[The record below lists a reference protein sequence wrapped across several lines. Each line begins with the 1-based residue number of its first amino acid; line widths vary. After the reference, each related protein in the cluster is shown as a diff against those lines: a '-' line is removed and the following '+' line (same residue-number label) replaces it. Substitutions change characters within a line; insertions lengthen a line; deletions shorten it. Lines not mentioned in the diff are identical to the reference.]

1 MRISVNNHENG
12 KIEIYEFRKKYNSEQ
27 IEEILTVQYN
37 YSLSNI
43 DWFEFQEI
51 SYKY

>member
-1 MRISVNNHENG
+1 MKIAVNNHENG
-12 KIEIYEFRKKYNSEQ
+12 KIEIYKFFKKYDSEQ
-27 IEEILTVQYN
+27 IEEILTTKYG

-51 SYKY
+51 IYK